1 MELKFN
7 TVYQLCDTDTYS
19 IKKEYNFFFTLDP
32 KDPLPNAIKSKNK
45 QADEKIYGF
54 YHIGGPDFYLNNLE
68 KKCILTILDMHKNEY
83 TFKGRKYQI
92 FYDFKGIGILDKIK
106 NIYFV
111 DVEHKMDELL
121 KQLKEFN
128 DRFSRIMFDE
138 EIESI
143 RQKPESQEG
152 SLPQNDKQGND
163 LTNELKKEIDEL
175 KNKLVQETKENYQ
188 LRSKVQECEKTLE
201 HQQTKHHFEIIKFEK
216 DIQNIRSKLSNQAK
230 ENNELRSKI
239 QEYEKSLKNKQT
251 KQDYEIIQLK
261 RDIERLTFNLD
272 NKTKENDELKMKM
285 REQQA
290 NHDNEKAKI
299 ENFIEQK
306 DQIESQIASKANEI
320 RELKEENML
329 YDRKLT
335 QEQLKVIDL
344 KNQIKQL
351 ESQQNKLASQLERKT
366 KENKELEE
374 KVLKYEDER
383 EEQEQQISKLSDLE
397 KQIRGQNDDLKSQLT
412 IQKKEFEE
420 LQQKI
425 HQINEK
431 DKNESKEQDSFHRR
445 QKTMKILDEE
455 YMATIEKGD
464 QIGNGTCGIV
474 SKVFIKQERALKEL
488 NKECNNY
495 DDLRH
500 LVNEYETMNILNHP
514 SILKVYGIFFG
525 NEEEPPSILL
535 DYCPTNLENEII
547 KKSLSKVQKV
557 CFIYQI
563 ANGMK
568 YIHLNQIIHRDLKP
582 SDILIDYEGQIKI
595 SDFGMSKLLSPDDFA
610 TTINV
615 GTANFMSPEIMIGED
630 EYTEKVDVYSFG
642 VLIYFILSDGQMPS
656 IKPFDVC
663 KGKKA
668 KIPESFTEF
677 ARSLI
682 DSCWNFEASDRPSF
696 KEICDQMDK
705 NNYSVLNLSKI
716 ETRQVSDF
724 INEYKESLPSYSI

>member
-19 IKKEYNFFFTLDP
+19 MKKEYNFFFTLDP

-54 YHIGGPDFYLNNLE
+54 YHTGGPDFYLNNLG

-111 DVEHKMDELL
+111 DVEHKMNELL

-143 RQKPESQEG
+143 RQKRSNSEPKPESQEG

-175 KNKLVQETKENYQ
+175 KNKLMQETKENYQ

-201 HQQTKHHFEIIKFEK
+201 KQQTKHHFQIIKFEK

-230 ENNELRSKI
+230 ENDELRSKLSNKAKENDELRSKI
-239 QEYEKSLKNKQT
+239 QEYEKSLKNKQI

-329 YDRKLT
+329 YNRKIT

-445 QKTMKILDEE
+445 QK
-455 YMATIEKGD
+455 
-464 QIGNGTCGIV
+464 
-474 SKVFIKQERALKEL
+474 
-488 NKECNNY
+488 NN
-495 DDLRH
+495 
-500 LVNEYETMNILNHP
+500 
-514 SILKVYGIFFG
+514 
-525 NEEEPPSILL
+525 
-535 DYCPTNLENEII
+535 
-547 KKSLSKVQKV
+547 
-557 CFIYQI
+557 
-563 ANGMK
+563 
-568 YIHLNQIIHRDLKP
+568 
-582 SDILIDYEGQIKI
+582 
-595 SDFGMSKLLSPDDFA
+595 
-610 TTINV
+610 
-615 GTANFMSPEIMIGED
+615 ED
-630 EYTEKVDVYSFG
+630 
-642 VLIYFILSDGQMPS
+642 
-656 IKPFDVC
+656 
-663 KGKKA
+663 
-668 KIPESFTEF
+668 
-677 ARSLI
+677 
-682 DSCWNFEASDRPSF
+682 
-696 KEICDQMDK
+696 
-705 NNYSVLNLSKI
+705 
-716 ETRQVSDF
+716 TR
-724 INEYKESLPSYSI
+724 

>member
-54 YHIGGPDFYLNNLE
+54 YHTGGPDFYLNNLG

-111 DVEHKMDELL
+111 DVEHKMNELL

-143 RQKPESQEG
+143 RQKRSNSEPKPESQEG

-163 LTNELKKEIDEL
+163 ITNELKKEIDEL

-201 HQQTKHHFEIIKFEK
+201 KQQTKHHFEIIKFEK

-230 ENNELRSKI
+230 ENDELRSKI

-320 RELKEENML
+320 
-329 YDRKLT
+329 
-335 QEQLKVIDL
+335 
-344 KNQIKQL
+344 
-351 ESQQNKLASQLERKT
+351 
-366 KENKELEE
+366 
-374 KVLKYEDER
+374 
-383 EEQEQQISKLSDLE
+383 
-397 KQIRGQNDDLKSQLT
+397 
-412 IQKKEFEE
+412 
-420 LQQKI
+420 
-425 HQINEK
+425 
-431 DKNESKEQDSFHRR
+431 
-445 QKTMKILDEE
+445 
-455 YMATIEKGD
+455 
-464 QIGNGTCGIV
+464 
-474 SKVFIKQERALKEL
+474 
-488 NKECNNY
+488 
-495 DDLRH
+495 
-500 LVNEYETMNILNHP
+500 
-514 SILKVYGIFFG
+514 
-525 NEEEPPSILL
+525 
-535 DYCPTNLENEII
+535 
-547 KKSLSKVQKV
+547 
-557 CFIYQI
+557 
-563 ANGMK
+563 
-568 YIHLNQIIHRDLKP
+568 
-582 SDILIDYEGQIKI
+582 
-595 SDFGMSKLLSPDDFA
+595 
-610 TTINV
+610 
-615 GTANFMSPEIMIGED
+615 
-630 EYTEKVDVYSFG
+630 
-642 VLIYFILSDGQMPS
+642 
-656 IKPFDVC
+656 
-663 KGKKA
+663 
-668 KIPESFTEF
+668 
-677 ARSLI
+677 
-682 DSCWNFEASDRPSF
+682 
-696 KEICDQMDK
+696 
-705 NNYSVLNLSKI
+705 
-716 ETRQVSDF
+716 
-724 INEYKESLPSYSI
+724 